1 MSALRETGARVHKQT
16 DIHQEEHSAG
26 IAIDRRLTELS
37 YAVDDDIQEPAGDGI
52 YEEKNTFRQ

>member
-1 MSALRETGARVHKQT
+1 MHKQT

-26 IAIDRRLTELS
+26 IAIDRRLAELS
-37 YAVDDDIQEPAGDGI
+37 HAVDDDIQEPAGDGI